1 MADSAFP
8 SPSLANT
15 VSAPHSQN
23 SYSHPLQAL
32 QPDGNVKTLVRRLVW
47 KMAIATFIL
56 MAIGSATRVMNAGL
70 ACPDWPLCYGTLYP
84 AQQMNLQVFLE
95 WFHRLD
101 AALIGVMA
109 IALVALSVINRRV
122 LPGWMPLASLFALGL
137 ICFQGVLGGL
147 TVTEML
153 RFDIVTAHLGT
164 ALFFFMTLLVI
175 GIFLLPPQ
183 EWDAQDETLPLSFSA
198 GTAPSGQIIKLN
210 GIQWVSLAA
219 AVLIYAQSLT
229 GALVGSQW
237 ALHQC
242 LSLASLCRVMNTH
255 LIGVVP
261 SSLAALAV
269 VAIAWKTPSLNR
281 TLRTLAWGVG
291 ALLATQILLGVSTF
305 KLHLQVEVLTVLH
318 QSVGAAL
325 LATLLI
331 MAVLGFR
338 SRYLSTVNA

>member
-8 SPSLANT
+8 SPSFANT
-15 VSAPHSQN
+15 VTPPHSQN
-23 SYSHPLQAL
+23 SYSQSLYAL
-32 QPDGNVKTLVRRLVW
+32 QPDSNAKTLVRRLVW

-109 IALVALSVINRRV
+109 IALMALSWINRRV
-122 LPGWMPLASLFALGL
+122 LPGWMPAASVGAFGL
-137 ICFQGVLGGL
+137 ICFQGILGGL

-164 ALFFFMTLLVI
+164 ALIFFMTLLVI

-183 EWDAQDETLPLSFSA
+183 ESSKASRQDRQATTFR
-198 GTAPSGQIIKLN
+198 
-210 GIQWVSLAA
+210 GIHWVSLVA
-219 AVLIYAQSLT
+219 AVLIYAQSRT

-255 LIGVVP
+255 LIGVIP
-261 SSLAALAV
+261 ASLATLAV
-269 VAIAWKTPSLNR
+269 VAIAWRTPSLNP
-281 TLRTLAWGVG
+281 TLRTLSWGVG
-291 ALLATQILLGVSTF
+291 ALLGTQILLGVSTF

-331 MAVLGFR
+331 IAVLGFR
-338 SRYLSTVNA
+338 FRHLAIANA